1 MEATQL
7 STTLALAPEVTH
19 WWGLAYRNDTSLTR
33 ETPSVLPASSEGSQ
47 PTTFTPSEEHFPP
60 TTKVS
65 VGIIKKKKKKKNQK
79 LQIKYSP
86 KIRKFFF
93 KQIRIC

>member
-65 VGIIKKKKKKKNQK
+65 VGINKKKRKKSKATD
-79 LQIKYSP
+79 
-86 KIRKFFF
+86 
-93 KQIRIC
+93 